1 MLHRALNQRHT
12 LLGAI
17 VNLCNQ
23 APFLTVVINLPP
35 ERTPFF
41 GERGTVDIS
50 YRFRRLLRSDSAL
63 FQS

>member
-1 MLHRALNQRHT
+1 MLHQALNQHNT
-12 LLGAI
+12 LSGAI

-23 APFLTVVINLPP
+23 APILTAVINLPP
-35 ERTPFF
+35 EKTPLF